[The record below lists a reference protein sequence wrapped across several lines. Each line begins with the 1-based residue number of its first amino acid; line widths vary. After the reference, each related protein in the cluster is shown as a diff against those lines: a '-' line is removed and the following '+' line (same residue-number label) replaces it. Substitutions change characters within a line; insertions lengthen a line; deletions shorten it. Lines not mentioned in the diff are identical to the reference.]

1 MTENHESED
10 ELKCD
15 GRHHEE
21 VYGDQ
26 VLDVIVEKGSP
37 RLGERFAV
45 PDDVLGDGCLRR
57 LDSNPQQFAMDARS
71 SPARVGE
78 THFPDEI
85 PNFIGYRGSSFKM
98 TTLPSP
104 IEAKS
109 LAMPGDDSLRFD
121 KDQCRTPV
129 VAQP

>member
-1 MTENHESED
+1 
-10 ELKCD
+10 
-15 GRHHEE
+15 
-21 VYGDQ
+21 
-26 VLDVIVEKGSP
+26 
-37 RLGERFAV
+37 
-45 PDDVLGDGCLRR
+45 
-57 LDSNPQQFAMDARS
+57 MDARS

-109 LAMPGDDSLRFD
+109 LAMPGDDGLRFD
-121 KDQCRTPV
+121 KEQCRTPIV
-129 VAQP
+129 PQPREPNPQDTVSPIEAELVKTARTLQDQELMPESKNLCLQNGACSETILEREK